1 MNSNVPLSI
10 MMENAKGMMIDAFN
24 QVQEKTNLPAYL
36 MEGIILDLLA
46 EVRNQKN
53 LEIVSDY
60 NRMKQQEQEKAEN
73 PEEKEG
79 EN

>member
-1 MNSNVPLSI
+1 MNNVPLSI
-10 MMENAKGMMIDAFN
+10 MMENAKGLMIDAFN
-24 QVQEKTNLPAYL
+24 QMQEKTNLPAYL

-60 NRMKQQEQEKAEN
+60 NRMKQQEQEAKEKQD
-73 PEEKEG
+73 EKEG